1 MQQEDPFPL
10 LALPDLVLQ
19 HVLTFLSLLERKAVR
34 ATCRKLCK
42 VASAA
47 VRHFHVER
55 NAGDTYLEYLSL
67 HEKFPNV
74 QVISLANELVCDR
87 PFAAL
92 VTLTLCKL
100 KNLCSLVLLNSSMA
114 LSAAGVATLCQCRH
128 IKQLVM
134 APPCVSKGPLM
145 AANTQAIMTML
156 GQLPGLTHL
165 LLLPSQ
171 QQDAAPVAVPAAA
184 AAAAAAAAG
193 GVAAAGL
200 AQQGAGLMPSGR
212 GRDWQ
217 LSEPALRCLSC
228 LHGLVQL
235 ELGCD
240 PAGLSDLACLAGL
253 SNLRR
258 LALRGLSLEAGER
271 LGTLTG
277 LGALRSLSLVDGS
290 LGEDCLALVGRCT
303 KLTRLELQ
311 GCHRLREAALT
322 QLIHLHQ
329 LACFRCSMPLTE
341 SGLSLLVAAAGSR
354 LALLEADSI
363 EIVNAE
369 AHPTAVTTAA
379 GAGGAAGA
387 AAVALNAAAP
397 PALPAAA
404 AGGAAA
410 AAAAAAAGPDR
421 QGSAGPLFGQLG
433 PQLPGLRV
441 LVLRRL
447 PSSSPQLWQLAPGLT
462 SLVVWGEGNNAGMA
476 RAFSSH
482 CALQR
487 LVLNCEATSDA
498 GLAAVASLSRL
509 RDLTLCEGRAVSPW
523 RLVSVVRRLPQL
535 QPFCLHVV
543 AVASLSRLRDLTLCE
558 GRAVSPWRLVSVV
571 RRLPQLQ
578 VLQLSHMPSLC
589 DDSLAH
595 LVAAARQLRVLGL
608 QEPGR
613 VSEQGFALLGA
624 LPQLTTLWVDCC
636 KLSMAVLMALGC
648 SPSLCL
654 LEVHQSH
661 LEAETLGFKQL
672 ELLNRVKGPRL
683 EVVLREGARSRE
695 ELLRPLL
702 VPGGVL
708 SHNPYAGASGGFGS
722 EGSGG
727 SGGVD
732 AGRDGGGAVEP
743 SVGFGVQELVLD
755 HGLMVGGTGPARG
768 LMGQGSWQ
776 VGLVGGANGLQGD
789 EQNAWPDIAGMHL

>member
-134 APPCVSKGPLM
+134 APP
-145 AANTQAIMTML
+145 
-156 GQLPGLTHL
+156 
-165 LLLPSQ
+165 Q

-184 AAAAAAAAG
+184 AAAAAAAG
-193 GVAAAGL
+193 GMAAAGL
-200 AQQGAGLMPSGR
+200 VQQGAALMPSGR
-212 GRDWQ
+212 DRDWQ
-217 LSEPALRCLSC
+217 LSEAALRCLSC

-258 LALRGLSLEAGER
+258 LALRGLSLEAGLSNLRRLALRGLSLEAGER

-277 LGALRSLSLVDGS
+277 LGALRSLSLVDGL
-290 LGEDCLALVGRCT
+290 LGEDCLAHVGRCT

-341 SGLSLLVAAAGSR
+341 SGLSLL
-354 LALLEADSI
+354 
-363 EIVNAE
+363 
-369 AHPTAVTTAA
+369 
-379 GAGGAAGA
+379 
-387 AAVALNAAAP
+387 
-397 PALPAAA
+397 
-404 AGGAAA
+404 
-410 AAAAAAAGPDR
+410 
-421 QGSAGPLFGQLG
+421 GSAGPLFGQLG

-482 CALQR
+482 CALQC

-523 RLVSVVRRLPQL
+523 RLVSVL
-535 QPFCLHVV
+535 
-543 AVASLSRLRDLTLCE
+543 
-558 GRAVSPWRLVSVV
+558 

-661 LEAETLGFKQL
+661 PEAETLGFKQL

-708 SHNPYAGASGGFGS
+708 SHNPYAAVSGGFGN

-727 SGGVD
+727 AGGVD

>member
-535 QPFCLHVV
+535 Q
-543 AVASLSRLRDLTLCE
+543 
-558 GRAVSPWRLVSVV
+558 
-571 RRLPQLQ
+571 

>member
-114 LSAAGVATLCQCRH
+114 LSAAGVATLCQCKH

-184 AAAAAAAAG
+184 AAAAAVG
-193 GVAAAGL
+193 GIAAAGL
-200 AQQGAGLMPSGR
+200 AQQGAALMPSGR

-217 LSEPALRCLSC
+217 LSEAALRCLSC

-290 LGEDCLALVGRCT
+290 LGEDCLAHVGRCS

-363 EIVNAE
+363 EI
-369 AHPTAVTTAA
+369 
-379 GAGGAAGA
+379 
-387 AAVALNAAAP
+387 
-397 PALPAAA
+397 
-404 AGGAAA
+404 
-410 AAAAAAAGPDR
+410 
-421 QGSAGPLFGQLG
+421 GSAGPLFGQLG

-498 GLAAVASLSRL
+498 GLA
-509 RDLTLCEGRAVSPW
+509 
-523 RLVSVVRRLPQL
+523 
-535 QPFCLHVV
+535 

-661 LEAETLGFKQL
+661 PEAETLGFKQL

-702 VPGGVL
+702 VPGGVS

-732 AGRDGGGAVEP
+732 AGRDGGGAVEL

-768 LMGQGSWQ
+768 LMSQGSWQ